1 MFHLAQITID
11 LQQGGSGA
19 VPTMQEVGIWHTEKA
34 MILAQK
40 YPFVTVLLGL
50 MLLDILTGLIA
61 AFVSKVIC
69 STASYRGMMG
79 KVQILAMVATA
90 MLMELIIP
98 NVPWGTFVAIFFCV
112 TEAISIT
119 ENAANSGV
127 PIPKPWVDALKKA
140 RADAEQRQAPL
151 PPAPLVNVN
160 INESPHGEKGE
171 KGDTGEQGEQGEPGR
186 DK

>member
-1 MFHLAQITID
+1 MFELLAQLTID
-11 LQQGGSGA
+11 VQQKRAPSL
-19 VPTMQEVGIWHTEKA
+19 QEVGAWHTEKA
-34 MILAQK
+34 MLLSQK

-50 MLLDILTGLIA
+50 MLLDIITGLIA
-61 AFVSKVIC
+61 AFVSKVLC

-79 KVQILAMVATA
+79 KVQILGLVATA

-140 RADAEQRQAPL
+140 RADAETKAAPHS
-151 PPAPLVNVN
+151 AVT
-160 INESPHGEKGE
+160 INMPDAEVKIEDSAIHKSEVKP
-171 KGDTGEQGEQGEPGR
+171 
-186 DK
+186 